1 MKHKPLRDKLTTEGG
16 GRSYRMQTSK
26 IAKDSS
32 GNPQV
37 VTVER
42 EKMMQKLGYDPG
54 YNVVAMHKTG
64 GSHFNPKGDP
74 FTKGS
79 RAENTSDSNKARA
92 KKFKDKFKTNK
103 AKS

>member
-16 GRSYRMQTSK
+16 GRAYHMVSSK

-42 EKMMQKLGYDPG
+42 EKMMEKLGRNPG
-54 YNVVAMHKTG
+54 RDIVAMHKTG

-74 FTKGS
+74 FKMGT

-92 KKFKDKFKTNK
+92 KKFKDKFKTDK

>member
-1 MKHKPLRDKLTTEGG
+1 MEKKKKSLRDKVTTEGG
-16 GRSYRMQTSK
+16 SRGYHMTASK

-64 GSHFNPKGDP
+64 GSHFNEKGDP
-74 FTKGS
+74 FTKGT
-79 RAENTSDSNKARA
+79 RAQNTADSNKARA
-92 KKFKDKFKTNK
+92 KKFKDKFKK
-103 AKS
+103 